1 MKDSEGKEDRDDPS
15 TSSLSSWLSDPKPT
29 ARSFFRFFHA
39 GTETQGSGPPSTS
52 IPVYKQGLRLELEQ
66 PRHMPIWY
74 ATPSRQRLS
83 LRYHSV
89 GRLFIYLKPELDN
102 HSSTDSLPKWPQ
114 WTTAGPGC
122 SHNKSGVLSDFVTWM
137 TEAKRLKCL
146 LHPPGA
152 FPEILAGSRT

>member
-1 MKDSEGKEDRDDPS
+1 MKDSEGREDRDS

-66 PRHMPIWY
+66 PRHMPIWD
-74 ATPSRQRLS
+74 ATPCRQRLS
-83 LRYHSV
+83 LLYHSV

-102 HSSTDSLPKWPQ
+102 LSSTDHSQ
-114 WTTAGPGC
+114 NGHNGPLLDQAVATINLEFFLIL
-122 SHNKSGVLSDFVTWM
+122 SHG
-137 TEAKRLKCL
+137 
-146 LHPPGA
+146 
-152 FPEILAGSRT
+152 